1 MAEKKETQSYSSS
14 PFGGWGAYYIVIPS
28 HNEEKLISL
37 TLQSLVEQTVLPTKI
52 VVVNDNSTDKTAE
65 IVLAFAEKYSFI
77 SLVNKTSDAIHLP
90 GSKVIQA
97 FQKGLETLDDNY
109 DFIVK
114 ADSDLIFPSN
124 YFETIIKHFKSD
136 EKIGMAGGFCYIET
150 RTKNNNSN
158 KKNRVPEHLVQKN
171 EICEEKNGE
180 WILENLTDKDHIRGA
195 LKAYRKECFQQIG
208 GLKPAMGW
216 DTVDELLSKFFGW
229 KVKTDSSL
237 KVKHLKPTGANYN
250 KTARY
255 KQGEAFYTLGYGFW
269 ITAIASAKLAMMKKK
284 PLLFLDYIRGFI
296 KAKSAKKT
304 MLVTP
309 EQAKFIRNYR
319 LKKMKEK
326 LF

>member
-1 MAEKKETQSYSSS
+1 MK
-14 PFGGWGAYYIVIPS
+14 YYIVIPS

-52 VVVNDNSTDKTAE
+52 VVVNDNSTDRTE
-65 IVLAFAEKYSFI
+65 ENVLAFAEKYPFI

-97 FQKGLETLDDNY
+97 FQKGVETLDENY

-114 ADSDLIFPSN
+114 ADADLIFPKN
-124 YFETIIKHFKSD
+124 YFETIINHFKSD
-136 EKIGMAGGFCYIET
+136 DKIGMAGGFCYIE
-150 RTKNNNSN
+150 
-158 KKNRVPEHLVQKN
+158 
-171 EICEEKNGE
+171 KNGE
-180 WILENLTDKDHIRGA
+180 WVLENLTDKDHIRGA

-216 DTVDELLSKFFGW
+216 DTVDELLSKFYGW
-229 KVKTDSSL
+229 KVITDTSL

-284 PLLFLDYIRGFI
+284 PLLFLDYIHGFI